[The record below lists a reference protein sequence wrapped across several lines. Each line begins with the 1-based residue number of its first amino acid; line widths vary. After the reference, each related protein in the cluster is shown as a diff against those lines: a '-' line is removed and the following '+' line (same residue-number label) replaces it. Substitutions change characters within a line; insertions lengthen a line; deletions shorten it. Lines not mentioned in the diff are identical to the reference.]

1 MCASHVGRSLSFG
14 GAESDEAVASFMT
27 TSGSV
32 CSSTLSSS
40 LEALCPPSSV
50 PVLDEV
56 GERAT
61 ALEVGSKGTKIWTA
75 AGEKLI
81 AGSLLPIS
89 VRPSDTETG

>member
-1 MCASHVGRSLSFG
+1 M
-14 GAESDEAVASFMT
+14 
-27 TSGSV
+27 
-32 CSSTLSSS
+32 
-40 LEALCPPSSV
+40 

-89 VRPSDTETG
+89 VRPSDAETG